1 MSHFEFYQLKSNI
14 LIEEYKILIDHL
26 KFQHTRRQSFE
37 TTFLTVDTILVSG
50 AAYILGVAPLETR
63 LFLIPLCITGIIVSI
78 VWLFIGERIT
88 VDADLKYFQLRC
100 KERDLNPSG
109 GIFIS
114 GYNFFFNKK
123 TLQSSDGKETMKFP
137 KKIIGVLFR
146 FRAAWTDRVLPIVFI
161 CLYIFIL
168 IYVMS

>member
-14 LIEEYKILIDHL
+14 LIEEYKILIDYL
-26 KFQHTRRQSFE
+26 KFHHARRQSFE
-37 TTFLTVDTILVSG
+37 TTFLTVDTILISG

-63 LFLIPLCITGIIVSI
+63 LFLIPLCITGIIVSM

-88 VDADLKYFQLRC
+88 IDADLKYFQLRC
-100 KERDLNPSG
+100 KERDLYPYG

-114 GYNFFFNKK
+114 GYDFFFNRK
-123 TLQSSDGKETMKFP
+123 TLQSPDGKETIEFP
-137 KKIIGVLFR
+137 KGIIGVLFR
-146 FRAAWTDRVLPIVFI
+146 FRAVWTDRVLPIIFI
-161 CLYIFIL
+161 CLYICIL